1 MRKPS
6 EHVPWQHCTAS
17 IVPVC
22 AVCVCVCERE
32 RERESERERERQVV
46 CVSERE
52 RVCVLCIGA
61 VFAPACF
68 GHCLTENQLFW
79 TREVVSDTS
88 PNMSLADFLFS
99 WVRGHSSP
107 SQASSL
113 FIFIFLFSFLSSSGV
128 FILFL
133 FLFSFLSSWVRGDS
147 FPQVSVREKTC
158 NK

>member
-22 AVCVCVCERE
+22 AVCVCERE
-32 RERESERERERQVV
+32 RERESERERERTFV

-52 RVCVLCIGA
+52 CVCMVCIGA

-68 GHCLTENQLFW
+68 GHCLTENELFW

-88 PNMSLADFLFS
+88 PNMTLADFLFS

-107 SQASSL
+107 PQVSSL
-113 FIFIFLFSFLSSSGV
+113 FFFLFSLLSS
-128 FILFL
+128 F
-133 FLFSFLSSWVRGDS
+133 VRGHS
-147 FPQVSVREKTC
+147 SPPQVSVRGRT
-158 NK
+158 